1 MGGVNINRKFIYIF
15 TFLIICLSVAT
26 VSYSKY
32 IFLWNLDVA
41 SVNLD
46 RTKPT
51 IEVISVENSNT
62 KNREYANSNDII
74 TFMVEVKE
82 KNINLSRIEKSDLE
96 VYVGDVLVSPN
107 IEIGNIEKKNNT
119 FKCLIRVSKILENG
133 ILKISFKEG
142 TIVDKYNWKS
152 ELYTYQTDITVD
164 NINV

>member
-51 IEVISVENSNT
+51 LEVISVENSNT
-62 KNREYANSNDII
+62 KNQEYANSNDII

-107 IEIGNIEKKNNT
+107 IEIGNIAT
-119 FKCLIRVSKILENG
+119 G
-133 ILKISFKEG
+133 
-142 TIVDKYNWKS
+142 
-152 ELYTYQTDITVD
+152 
-164 NINV
+164 

>member
-1 MGGVNINRKFIYIF
+1 
-15 TFLIICLSVAT
+15 
-26 VSYSKY
+26 
-32 IFLWNLDVA
+32 
-41 SVNLD
+41 
-46 RTKPT
+46 
-51 IEVISVENSNT
+51 
-62 KNREYANSNDII
+62 
-74 TFMVEVKE
+74 MVEVKE